1 MLKTEKKK
9 KNGKKCYCISIYV
22 ISCILHRQMREI
34 PWLKTAQMNY
44 NNWILCTTKSC
55 QPPSP
60 GSPCPLAWS
69 KKATPRPLFK
79 FQPPLRTRR
88 LQCMIADISLIM
100 VIQYIWW
107 WYDCNAITN
116 CNTQNVITNSLDE
129 WQQKHFLEIYN
140 PIQNIFNKVK
150 KSKQNLAVPV
160 NLCIYFCIVFDC
172 FSQFYFRKGSP
183 LN

>member
-9 KNGKKCYCISIYV
+9 KKRKKCFCISIYV

-69 KKATPRPLFK
+69 KKTAPRPLFK
-79 FQPPLRTRR
+79 FQHPLRTRR
-88 LQCMIADISLIM
+88 LQSMIADISLIM
-100 VIQYIWW
+100 VIQYIQW
-107 WYDCNAITN
+107 WYNCNAITN
-116 CNTQNVITNSLDE
+116 CNTQDVITNSLDE
-129 WQQKHFLEIYN
+129 WQRKYFLEIYN

-150 KSKQNLAVPV
+150 KSKQIWQYQKTCVSTFA
-160 NLCIYFCIVFDC
+160 
-172 FSQFYFRKGSP
+172 
-183 LN
+183 